1 MPPKPTDVV
10 VTGIGALT
18 PVGIGI
24 DAFWQSLRAGVS
36 GIRSLEDRD
45 DDGPKPPVG
54 WRQSPQAGCW
64 IGGPI
69 VGFDAAQFVRPRKA
83 LKVMGRELQTAFA
96 ASQMAMDQAGLP
108 SAIDSGVIAKE
119 SVATIFGSQMLYGPA
134 SELLDAV
141 RHSMN
146 ADRDCDIT
154 QFGSAAMR
162 DIMPLWML
170 KYLPNMAACHVG
182 ISIGA
187 LGPNNTIVSGDISA
201 TAALIESISTL
212 ERGAASVVVCGAT
225 GSRIDETYLVYRGD
239 TPLASV
245 HSPISESSRPHSTDA
260 DGIVFGEA
268 ATAAIIETHA
278 AASARGANVLARV
291 AGYASRFHAPA
302 SNARG
307 SAEAIRLA
315 ISGALRSASL
325 AADDIGLVISHGTGD
340 RMRDAAEQ
348 AALSSELPSV
358 PVCMPVALTGHS
370 GAATGGIHMMAA
382 VLSIMHKTIPATP
395 AHGDVFEGM
404 SDRCSREPRPIEKPA
419 VMVLTHNSHGNAN
432 AVIFTAA

>member
-1 MPPKPTDVV
+1 MPVKPTDVV
-10 VTGIGALT
+10 VTGLGALSSI
-18 PVGIGI
+18 GIGI
-24 DAFWQSLRAGVS
+24 DAFWQSLRDGVS

-45 DDGPKPPVG
+45 DEGPKPPAN
-54 WRQSPQAGCW
+54 WRQLQSAGCW

-69 VGFDAAQFVRPRKA
+69 IGFDAAQFVRPRKA

-96 ASQMAMDQAGLP
+96 ASQMAMDESGLP
-108 SAIDSGVIAKE
+108 QAIESGLLTKE

-146 ADRDCDIT
+146 DEGNVDIAH
-154 QFGSAAMR
+154 FGSAAMR

-187 LGPNNTIVSGDISA
+187 LGPNNTIVSGDTSA

-212 ERGAASVVVCGAT
+212 ERGAAKAVVCGST

-245 HSPISESSRPHSTDA
+245 HREVNQSSRPHSSDA

-268 ATAAIIETHA
+268 ASATVLETREHA
-278 AASARGANVLARV
+278 VARDAKALAKL
-291 AGYASRFHAPA
+291 AGYASRFHKPV
-302 SNARG
+302 NHARG
-307 SAEAIRLA
+307 SSNAIQLA
-315 ISGALRSASL
+315 ISGALKSASMG
-325 AADDIGLVISHGTGD
+325 ASDIGLVISHGNGD
-340 RMRDAAEQ
+340 PVRDAAEQ
-348 AALSSELPSV
+348 AALSQALPTT
-358 PVCMPVALTGHS
+358 PLCMPIALTGHC
-370 GAATGGIHMMAA
+370 GAATGGIAVVAA
-382 VLSIMHKTIPATP
+382 VLSLVHQTIPATP
-395 AHGDVFEGM
+395 AHGDVLESLHG
-404 SDRCSREPRPIEKPA
+404 RCESSPRPLEKNA

-432 AVIFTAA
+432 AVIFSRD